1 MLHFIHLTLESRAGA
16 DRRGKYETFRSV
28 VLRDEVKRDLAGP
41 KECSRDAGNN
51 SNRIL
56 EVGHSRGWHWAL
68 KKTMGAGLMDYRWG
82 RREVLLGARWQRVH
96 QQMDTW
102 VVSRVQWIF
111 FFLIKKKPWCYHA
124 TMFLLVL
131 THALFKCYLGISNK
145 WNIQTKNKSGNCN
158 CTWLCRGHTFPSSK
172 ESSVK
177 SKQTNQTPLKVAGH
191 DSECIG
197 EIPS

>member
-1 MLHFIHLTLESRAGA
+1 MGWICSILSIWPWSLERGLIEGGSMRHSGQLSWESR
-16 DRRGKYETFRSV
+16 
-28 VLRDEVKRDLAGP
+28 LKRDLVGP

-68 KKTMGAGLMDYRWG
+68 KKSMGAGLMDYRWG
-82 RREVLLGARWQRVH
+82 RREVLLGAGWQRVH

-102 VVSRVQWIF
+102 VVSCVQWLF

-158 CTWLCRGHTFPSSK
+158 CTWLCRGHTFPSSR
-172 ESSVK
+172 V
-177 SKQTNQTPLKVAGH
+177 
-191 DSECIG
+191 
-197 EIPS
+197 